1 MPQSGAGFRQS
12 AFMKRTAAN
21 SFDSVSSGTAKWVG
35 VGLILVSAAG
45 FTINII
51 ISNMAY
57 RDGIG
62 VPTINAVRYTLT
74 TILLFLFLK
83 IRGKQLILP
92 PRERYAGFAL
102 GISVFMMGF
111 GYLSAI
117 QYIPVSVAV
126 VIFYT
131 SPFLVA
137 MIARFTENEP
147 ITPIRLIAITIAFIG
162 LALAL
167 EIHSVAGLNW
177 RGFAFA
183 FLATLGV
190 TSFVVVSS
198 LTIRTA
204 ETQAVNF
211 HCLTTGTIL
220 FVAFMFISGG
230 PAAHIAIAGWAKMS
244 AASLA
249 LTIGYVSLLV
259 GLEIIGPVKTSLLMN
274 AEPIFTIFLAAVLLG
289 ERLSLIQLIGAG
301 LVIAGII
308 LITRE
313 HAKGSH

>member
-1 MPQSGAGFRQS
+1 
-12 AFMKRTAAN
+12 MKRTAAN
-21 SFDSVSSGTAKWVG
+21 SFDSVSGGTATWVG
-35 VGLILVSAAG
+35 VGLILLSAAG

-57 RDGIG
+57 RDGID
-62 VPTINAVRYTLT
+62 VPTINTVRHSVTI
-74 TILLFLFLK
+74 ILLFLFLK
-83 IRGKQLILP
+83 IRGKKLRLP

-111 GYLSAI
+111 GYLSAT

-126 VIFYT
+126 LIFYT
-131 SPFLVA
+131 SPFLIAV
-137 MIARFTENEP
+137 IARFTEKEP
-147 ITPIRLIAITIAFIG
+147 ITLIRFIAITIAFIG

-167 EIHSVAGLNW
+167 KVHSVAGLNW
-177 RGFAFA
+177 RGVAFA

-190 TSFVVVSS
+190 SSFVVVSS

-204 ETQAVNF
+204 ETQAVNV

-220 FVAFMFISGG
+220 FVVFMFISGG
-230 PAAHIAIAGWAKMS
+230 PAAHITISGWIKMV

-249 LTIGYVSLLV
+249 LTTGYVSLLV

-274 AEPIFTIFLAAVLLG
+274 VEPIFTIFLAAILLG
-289 ERLSLIQLIGAG
+289 ERLSQIQWVGAG

-313 HAKGSH
+313 SFGKVTGVRSRG

>member
-1 MPQSGAGFRQS
+1 
-12 AFMKRTAAN
+12 MKRKAAN
-21 SFDSVSSGTAKWVG
+21 SFDSVSGGTATWVG
-35 VGLILVSAAG
+35 FSLILLSAAG

-57 RDGIG
+57 RDGID
-62 VPTINAVRYTLT
+62 VPTINAVRHSVTI
-74 TILLFLFLK
+74 ILLFLFLK
-83 IRGKQLILP
+83 IRGKKLTLP

-102 GISVFMMGF
+102 GISVFLMGF
-111 GYLSAI
+111 GYLSAT

-126 VIFYT
+126 LIFYT
-131 SPFLVA
+131 SPFLIAV
-137 MIARFTENEP
+137 IARFTEKEP
-147 ITPIRLIAITIAFIG
+147 ITPVRFIAITIAFIG

-167 EIHSVAGLNW
+167 EIHSVAGLNL
-177 RGFAFA
+177 RGVAFG

-190 TSFVVVSS
+190 SSFVVVSS
-198 LTIRTA
+198 LTIRNA
-204 ETQAVNF
+204 ETQAVNA

-220 FVAFMFISGG
+220 LVVCMFISGG
-230 PAAHIAIAGWAKMS
+230 PAAHIAVGGWIKMI

-249 LTIGYVSLLV
+249 LTTGYVSLLV

-274 AEPIFTIFLAAVLLG
+274 VEPIFTIFLAAVLLG

-301 LVIAGII
+301 LVIAGIV

-313 HAKGSH
+313 SISKVTGVGSRG